1 MLKNTGFEIMEKEI
15 ICILFY
21 VGKKKNEITRDSRL
35 RLLAGAE
42 LAKENKEAQ
51 VLFVGGG
58 GLAVSGAELL
68 KEFWVE
74 NFPKIKNEYFVLNS
88 SNNTFDNLKE
98 VQIFLAKKN
107 VFSSEI
113 NIVSSSYHKKRLQ
126 KISSKLRLK
135 VTIFSA
141 EEILIAKNKQSDEV
155 RKYLTSKEYKRKLF
169 LEWIL
174 GFYLLLDSKQRL
186 IRAWRWV
193 SYGK

>member
-1 MLKNTGFEIMEKEI
+1 MKI
-15 ICILFY
+15 ICILFHI
-21 VGKKKNEITRDSRL
+21 GKKKNEITRDSRL

-68 KEFWVE
+68 KRFWVE
-74 NFPKIKNEYFVLNS
+74 NFPEIKNEYFVLNS

-98 VQIFLAKKN
+98 VQSFLAKKN
-107 VFSSEI
+107 VFLSEI
-113 NIVSSSYHKKRLQ
+113 DIVSSSYHKKRLQ
-126 KISSKLRLK
+126 KIASKLRLK

-155 RKYLTSKEYKRKLF
+155 RKYLTSTEYKRKLF
-169 LEWIL
+169 IEWIL
-174 GFYLLLDSKQRL
+174 GFYLLLDSKQKM

-193 SYGK
+193 SYGNKFA